1 MLAILGG
8 AGAALAWGIGLVC
21 SAQSTRRIGSA
32 VTLAWVMTIGLALIV
47 PPLAVSRTPS
57 FDVSIS
63 LWLVAGG
70 VGEFAGMMLTY
81 LALRRGLVGVVGPI
95 VSAEGAVAAVVAI
108 GAGEPV
114 AAGQGLALAVVA
126 TGVVLIARTPNG
138 DRGHRR
144 AASTHGR
151 GPILLAVGA
160 AVSFGIA
167 LYGIGRAGAH
177 VPLVWA
183 VLPPRLI
190 GVLALALPLAARGS
204 LRLTRETAPYAAAA
218 AACDVLGFYAY
229 AWGARHELA
238 ITAVLATLGG
248 AVAAVVSRA
257 VLAERLSPTQ
267 IAGAAAIVVGV
278 AALTAI
284 ST

>member
-8 AGAALAWGIGLVC
+8 GGAALAWGVGLVC

-32 VTLAWVMTIGLALIV
+32 VTLAWVMTIGLALIAV
-47 PPLAVSRTPS
+47 PLAISRTPS
-57 FDVSIS
+57 LDVGVS

-70 VGEFAGMMLTY
+70 VGEFTGMLLTY
-81 LALRRGLVGVVGPI
+81 LALRHGKVGVVGPI
-95 VSAEGAVAAVVAI
+95 VSAEGAIAAVVAI
-108 GAGEPV
+108 LAGESL
-114 AAGQGLALAVVA
+114 AAGQGLALAAVA
-126 TGVVLIARTPNG
+126 TGVVLIARTRSG
-138 DRGHRR
+138 DREHRR
-144 AASTHGR
+144 ARSIDGR
-151 GPILLAVGA
+151 TPILLAIGA

-204 LRLTRETAPYAAAA
+204 LRITRETAPYAAAA
-218 AACDVLGFYAY
+218 GACDVLGFYAY

-248 AVAAVVSRA
+248 AVAAAVSR
-257 VLAERLSPTQ
+257 VVFDERLSPTQ
-267 IAGAAAIVVGV
+267 IAGAAAIVTGV
-278 AALTAI
+278 ATLTAMT
-284 ST
+284 S